1 MEYKKLTM
9 GGYNLHLI
17 RTDKFKVNHIE
28 VIFHNNIDV
37 KVKNEGSIEG
47 EINEIQ

>member
-1 MEYKKLTM
+1 MYKHNK
-9 GGYNLHLI
+9 NI
-17 RTDKFKVNHIE
+17 KFKDIKVSY
-28 VIFHNNIDV
+28 NIDI